1 MREVCGSTR
10 IERGETL
17 SMEPHDV
24 PLEPAGRKRLSP
36 FSMRSQSERVIDAC
50 TTSPDVFDSEK
61 LAGTRFVPA
70 ATMVTSSGSTSSCA
84 DAGCETTTPIA
95 AQRASTVP
103 RARPLRSTPALSGE
117 RERELCISYGAVRV
131 NTIGKL

>member
-24 PLEPAGRKRLSP
+24 PLVPAGRKRLSP
-36 FSMRSQSERVIDAC
+36 FSTRSQSCRVIMAC
-50 TTSPDVFDSEK
+50 TGASDVFDSEK
-61 LAGTRFVPA
+61 LADTRLVA
-70 ATMVTSSGSTSSCA
+70 AVTMVTSSGSTSSCA
-84 DAGCETTTPIA
+84 DADCETTTPMT

-103 RARPLRSTPALSGE
+103 RTRPLRSTPALSGE
-117 RERELCISYGAVRV
+117 RERELSISYGAVRV
-131 NTIGKL
+131 KTIGKL